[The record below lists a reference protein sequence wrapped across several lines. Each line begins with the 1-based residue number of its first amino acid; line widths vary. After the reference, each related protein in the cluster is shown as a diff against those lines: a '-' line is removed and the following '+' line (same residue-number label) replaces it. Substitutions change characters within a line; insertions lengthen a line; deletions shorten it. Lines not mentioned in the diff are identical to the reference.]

1 MDELYQWHYQL
12 VDDDAMLVLANKN
25 LETRN
30 RGLWKRHGEE
40 VLHHLALVHAFS
52 STYDMVPREQ
62 TWLENDHAQQQV
74 L

>member
-30 RGLWKRHGEE
+30 RGL
-40 VLHHLALVHAFS
+40 
-52 STYDMVPREQ
+52 
-62 TWLENDHAQQQV
+62 
-74 L
+74 